1 MTTMTY
7 TPIHSDLPCL
17 QVPENRVRCA
27 YLNYEGCRDHPNV
40 FAAYSYWIQ
49 LCENDGTDY

>member
-1 MTTMTY
+1 MTSMTY

-27 YLNYEGCRDHPNV
+27 YLNYEGCRDHPNI